1 MNNRDL
7 NFVFFGTPDVA
18 SETLEILK
26 QSGFLPTLIITAPDR
41 PAGRKM
47 LLTPPPVKTWAIANN
62 IPYIQPEKPNEK
74 QIYDTLRALGSKGGD
89 GQRKSS
95 VEDFRGEKSILD
107 LFLVIAYGKILPE
120 NLIKMPRLGSI
131 NIHYS
136 LLPKYRGA
144 SPLESALLNGDKTT
158 GIAIQQMEYK
168 MDSGPILA
176 QVEVPI
182 NSTDTIIEMRNK
194 LITLGAEKLVEI
206 LPKIF
211 NAEITPVPQD
221 ESLATFCTKIKKE
234 DGLVDLEK
242 DSLESMYNK
251 YRAYK
256 IWPRIYFFKNNK
268 RIIITDA
275 VLEEGK
281 FIIKKIIPEGGKEQG
296 YRD

>member
-26 QSGFLPTLIITAPDR
+26 QGGFLPTLIITAPDC

-62 IPYIQPEKPNEK
+62 ILYIQPEKITDEFINSLPE
-74 QIYDTLRALGSKGGD
+74 
-89 GQRKSS
+89 
-95 VEDFRGEKSILD
+95 VD
-107 LFLVIAYGKILPE
+107 LNIVIAYGKILKE
-120 NLIKMPRLGSI
+120 TLIKKPKLGSI

-144 SPLESALLNGDKTT
+144 SPLESALLNDDKTT

-182 NSTDTIIEMRNK
+182 NSTDTIIEIRKK

-211 NAEITPVPQD
+211 NSEITPIPQD
-221 ESLATFCTKIKKE
+221 ESKATFCKKIKKE
-234 DGLVDLEK
+234 DGLVNLEK
-242 DSLESMYNK
+242 DNPQTIYNK
-251 YRAYK
+251 FRAYK
-256 IWPRIYFFKNNK
+256 IWPRIYFFKDNK
-268 RIIITDA
+268 RVIITDA
-275 VLEEGK
+275 MLENGK
-281 FIIKKIIPEGGKEQG
+281 FIIKKIIPEGGKEQE
-296 YRD
+296 YKS

>member
-1 MNNRDL
+1 MQENKL

-18 SETLEILK
+18 SKTLEILK

-41 PAGRKM
+41 PAGRKLIM
-47 LLTPPPVKTWAIANN
+47 TPPPVKTFAIKNN
-62 IPYIQPEKPNEK
+62 IPYIQPEKITDEFISSLPEV
-74 QIYDTLRALGSKGGD
+74 ALN
-89 GQRKSS
+89 
-95 VEDFRGEKSILD
+95 I
-107 LFLVIAYGKILPE
+107 VIAYGKILKE
-120 NLIKMPRLGSI
+120 TLIKKPRLGSI

-144 SPLESALLNGDKTT
+144 SPLESALLNGDATT

-168 MDSGPILA
+168 MDSGPILT

-182 NSTDTIIEMRNK
+182 NATDTIIEMREK
-194 LITLGAEKLVEI
+194 LITLGAYTLAEI

-211 NAEITPVPQD
+211 NEEIKSIPQD
-221 ESLATFCTKIKKE
+221 ESKATFCKKIKKE

-242 DSLESMYNK
+242 DNPETIYNK
-251 YRAYK
+251 FRAYK

-281 FIIKKIIPEGGKEQG
+281 FIIKKIIPEGGKEQEYKG
-296 YRD
+296 

>member
-47 LLTPPPVKTWAIANN
+47 LLTPPPVKTFAIENN
-62 IPYIQPEKPNEK
+62 IPYIQPEKITDEF
-74 QIYDTLRALGSKGGD
+74 I
-89 GQRKSS
+89 SS
-95 VEDFRGEKSILD
+95 LPEVD
-107 LFLVIAYGKILPE
+107 LNIVIAYGKILKE
-120 NLIKMPRLGSI
+120 TLIKKPRLGSI

-211 NAEITPVPQD
+211 NSEITPVPQD

-234 DGLVDLEK
+234 YGLIDLEK
-242 DSLESMYNK
+242 DSPEAMYNK
-251 YRAYK
+251 FRAYK
-256 IWPRIYFFKNNK
+256 IWPRIYFFKDNK
-268 RIIITDA
+268 RVIITDA
-275 VLEEGK
+275 MLENGK
-281 FIIKKIIPEGGKEQG
+281 FIIKKIIPEGGKEQE
-296 YRD
+296 YKS